1 VLLSKADYPAELDI
15 PLPFSLLNNNASAN
29 QLEVLP
35 AFWWQ
40 HNMYALARN
49 TWKFPNRDKRKT
61 KVQHIEFDSLAPD
74 TVEEIFH
81 ARSLIEIWAGKA
93 GLRSKGR
100 SMDGLSQEDLGC
112 VGREILASS
121 QRSPADLVV
130 LGENMEKSGRKVVL
144 IKAVEGYHAYGQMAH
159 YYAVKNLLV
168 YLETHPDATFASLG
182 EALAGARDRLWINL
196 GGQLVPAAD
205 LDRLRSDVGAGRLG
219 TWEDIHHRY
228 DALWQEYPLAKQR
241 HAWAT
246 LCDLL
251 AVKQI
256 DKSLWTAALDK
267 AVEIQEYIRDQV
279 YQTRKKDFD
288 SPFRRMV
295 YSTPAEMA
303 AVLGSPEDNSFVKQV
318 RKETA
323 AFAALVESI
332 KARG

>member
-1 VLLSKADYPAELDI
+1 
-15 PLPFSLLNNNASAN
+15 
-29 QLEVLP
+29 
-35 AFWWQ
+35 
-40 HNMYALARN
+40 
-49 TWKFPNRDKRKT
+49 
-61 KVQHIEFDSLAPD
+61 
-74 TVEEIFH
+74 
-81 ARSLIEIWAGKA
+81 
-93 GLRSKGR
+93 
-100 SMDGLSQEDLGC
+100 MDGLSQEDLGC

-251 AVKQI
+251 GVRQI
-256 DKSLWTAALDK
+256 DKALWTAALDK

-288 SPFRRMV
+288 NPFRQATYR
-295 YSTPAEMA
+295 SLEEMTA
-303 AVLGSPEDNSFVKQV
+303 AIGTIENDGFVKQV
-318 RKETA
+318 WADTEEFRKR
-323 AFAALVESI
+323 I
-332 KARG
+332 QRIRNR